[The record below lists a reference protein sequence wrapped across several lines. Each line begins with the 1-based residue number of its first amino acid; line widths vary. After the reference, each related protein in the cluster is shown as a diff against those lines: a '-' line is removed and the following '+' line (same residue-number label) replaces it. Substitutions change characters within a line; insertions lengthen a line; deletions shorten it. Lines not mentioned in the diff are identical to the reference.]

1 MFEQDLQVY
10 IQDLLGGVNRGGSIK
25 VNGNMYNFILKL
37 EEVVRW
43 ILRWMLNVLSWL
55 ESERSATSG
64 ND

>member
-1 MFEQDLQVY
+1 MFDQDLQVY

>member
-1 MFEQDLQVY
+1 
-10 IQDLLGGVNRGGSIK
+10 
-25 VNGNMYNFILKL
+25 MYNFILKL

-55 ESERSATSG
+55 ESERNATSG